1 MNIAVPATLNAG
13 NDVTICEG
21 ELANLSAPNGFSNY
35 EWINLTTGAVFTGQN
50 INVNPIETTDYEVMA
65 DDGNGCA
72 VVDTVAVIV
81 NPKPTPSFEV
91 MGSCGLNPINF
102 SSTSTVSSGTIVN
115 WTYDFGDGNTSAG
128 IPNASNTYVAE
139 GVYSVML
146 VVETDA
152 GCMDS
157 ITQEI
162 MVGSLPITISA
173 DQSICPNE
181 SANLFAAGGNSYLW
195 KILDL
200 SLIHI

>member
-1 MNIAVPATLNAG
+1 MATGGTTYQWRLIDETGNILDDNLENLSTYTTEILTDTTYYRVIFDNNNCLDSLETQVNIAVPATLNAG
-13 NDVTICEG
+13 NDVTICER

-102 SSTSTVSSGTIVN
+102 SSTSTVSSGTTVN
-115 WTYDFGDGNTSAG
+115 WTYDFGD
-128 IPNASNTYVAE
+128 
-139 GVYSVML
+139 
-146 VVETDA
+146 
-152 GCMDS
+152 
-157 ITQEI
+157 
-162 MVGSLPITISA
+162 
-173 DQSICPNE
+173 
-181 SANLFAAGGNSYLW
+181 
-195 KILDL
+195 
-200 SLIHI
+200 